1 MRNDFETP
9 KDARRYHT
17 YHSTR
22 KVWSYETR
30 RKNQRLARTRL
41 SDNHSVKR
49 GYQPLRREEANR
61 RVQVGEKMSTT
72 IMCIGLIAMFVGMSI
87 EDSSGAISKPGAF
100 IAIAGILLLTAGAF
114 HAERFL

>member
-1 MRNDFETP
+1 MLSTCRKNFRV
-9 KDARRYHT
+9 ARR
-17 YHSTR
+17 R
-22 KVWSYETR
+22 V
-30 RKNQRLARTRL
+30 

-49 GYQPLRREEANR
+49 GYQPQRREEKNR
-61 RVQVGEKMSTT
+61 RVSVGERMSTT

-100 IAIAGILLLTAGAF
+100 IAIAGILLVTAGAF